1 MSVWAEVR
9 AKWTAWEKWSVRY
22 CVERALIAPR
32 YNACDVTTL
41 AATALSTY
49 GRRHKTTC
57 SVKSPRPVLGA
68 SFALVRAGGATR
80 GGAGRVLAM
89 LRVRPRHSAR
99 RASSRHSAAERPST
113 TESTTPT
120 PIRKACPLGIRGAG
134 ASGGQPGSGG
144 GGGGGGELG
153 GGHGGAGGRGGARGG
168 SGGDGGVIGGGGS
181 RGGSGG
187 GGGGGGPRGSGLSSM
202 WSCSAWRR
210 RRVSIVDGPA
220 AENCAALRDELI
232 AIDIASGSSGSL

>member
-1 MSVWAEVR
+1 M
-9 AKWTAWEKWSVRY
+9 
-22 CVERALIAPR
+22 
-32 YNACDVTTL
+32 
-41 AATALSTY
+41 
-49 GRRHKTTC
+49 
-57 SVKSPRPVLGA
+57 KSPRPVLGA
-68 SFALVRAGGATR
+68 SFALVRAGGAAR

-89 LRVRPRHSAR
+89 LRVRPRHCAAR
-99 RASSRHSAAERPST
+99 EQPKQRGGEADDHREHDADADQEGLP
-113 TESTTPT
+113 
-120 PIRKACPLGIRGAG
+120 AGIRGAG
-134 ASGGQPGSGG
+134 ASGGQPGSG

-210 RRVSIVDGPA
+210 RCVS
-220 AENCAALRDELI
+220 
-232 AIDIASGSSGSL
+232 